1 MDQVT
6 LQSKV
11 SRKQLAH
18 SNRVDKVKNDFD
30 RMISSGGFR
39 KHTNAIKAK
48 LNTKGAKEAM
58 IASALVRLQKSA
70 IEQNKEIVM
79 VSISVLAKAF
89 NTSERHVQRV
99 ITHLIK
105 IKSLYLA
112 DYHVADEDGV
122 VESYVINNAWGS
134 QSVIRKKTNGLLRK
148 IINPLARVK
157 DYIST
162 KAERATK
169 AKEIVQAAWTMFQ
182 NFIEKAIKD
191 FEMPRELVRQQPLS
205 PNPKAEKDNLDWDN
219 LLGKL
224 GGNF

>member
-1 MDQVT
+1 MNQVT
-6 LQSKV
+6 LQGKV

-18 SNRVDKVKNDFD
+18 GNRVDKVKSDFD
-30 RMISSGGFR
+30 RMISSGGFK
-39 KHTNAIKAK
+39 KHKQAIELK
-48 LNTKGAKEAM
+48 LHTKGAKEAM
-58 IASALVRLQKSA
+58 IASALMRLQKSA

-99 ITHLIK
+99 VTHLIK
-105 IKSLYLA
+105 MKSLYLA

-134 QSVIRKKTNGLLRK
+134 QSITRKKTNGLLRK

-162 KAERATK
+162 KLERTEK
-169 AKEIVQAAWTMFQ
+169 AKEIVQAGWSMFQ
-182 NFIEKAIKD
+182 SFIEKAIKS
-191 FEMPRELVRQQPLS
+191 FRGPTEGLVTSSAKEIDRGS
-205 PNPKAEKDNLDWDN
+205 TKELDWDDLFN
-219 LLGKL
+219 
-224 GGNF
+224 